1 MSFVSSQFFIIV
13 ISTVVLYFLLP
24 KNYRW
29 YVLLAASGVF
39 YYFAA
44 GLTASLIMLASVGIS
59 YFAGLW
65 IEKTNDDKKKK
76 KLILSIGVT
85 ILLCILAI
93 TKIKRYADILS
104 WVIIPLGISYYS
116 FSLIGYLVDV
126 YAKKQK
132 AESNFL
138 KFLLCAV
145 FFLKVMQGPISKFR
159 DIGPK
164 LIEGHSFSY
173 DNVCLG
179 VQLIVWGYFKK
190 LVISERTSMF
200 IGSLFEDINNFEL
213 GGFTLIIAT
222 ILGAVG
228 VYCDFSGYMDIVTGI
243 SQIMGI
249 ELDKNFDRPFFTRS
263 AAEFWRHWHMTLG
276 AWFRDY
282 VYMPLVINPHIIN
295 ISKWMRNKFGKRAGK
310 AVLTIIP
317 TAVVWFLTGL
327 WHGTGINFLVWGF
340 YWGTIIIISNVFE
353 PEFKKLTKLLRINT
367 DSADWHIFQT
377 IRTFCF
383 YLGGVL
389 ISTLLGV
396 QNLKTYFR
404 IILKDFGFGR
414 MDPGSFIPYGL
425 SVSNFKILIFAVFI
439 LWLVEKKQANG
450 SVRDSLA
457 KMNSLA
463 KWSLYALEF
472 LIVIL
477 VGIYGAGYTT
487 KGFAYAFF

>member
-1 MSFVSSQFFIIV
+1 M
-13 ISTVVLYFLLP
+13 
-24 KNYRW
+24 
-29 YVLLAASGVF
+29 
-39 YYFAA
+39 
-44 GLTASLIMLASVGIS
+44 
-59 YFAGLW
+59 
-65 IEKTNDDKKKK
+65 
-76 KLILSIGVT
+76 
-85 ILLCILAI
+85 
-93 TKIKRYADILS
+93 
-104 WVIIPLGISYYS
+104 
-116 FSLIGYLVDV
+116 

-327 WHGTGINFLVWGF
+327 GHGTGINFLVWGF